1 MPGKPKVWFI
11 GSLTCSVETAGAKL
25 LLGEKFVTSF
35 PHDHGMHQ
43 FHNYL
48 ISSLDKNKNWGW
60 LKKKAI
66 QWNITFGKKAVN
78 HFWLS
83 HLVGKCLGSVQ

>member
-48 ISSLDKNKNWGW
+48 ISSLDKKKTEVD
-60 LKKKAI
+60 LKKKKKAI
-66 QWNITFGKKAVN
+66 Q
-78 HFWLS
+78 
-83 HLVGKCLGSVQ
+83 